1 MKYIEYNCKNRV
13 GYISFLRKD
22 KRNAI
27 NNQFINEFNQAF
39 DLAEK
44 DNNCKIIVI
53 QNTGN
58 VFCSGADLKYLEEI
72 RNKTENANI
81 QDSKKLQKLFD
92 NICNSQKITI
102 SKIKGH
108 AIAGG
113 CGIISCTDFNY
124 CTPNSKFGFT
134 EVKIGFIPAIVSLYS
149 IKKIG
154 FSNTKKMFLSGEII
168 NSEKA
173 KKLGM
178 IDKIIDETK
187 IDEEVNI
194 ITEEFCKTLS
204 KTSISETKKMLQKIQ
219 QNNFKENKEFVIKL
233 NAKSRKTNDFKKGVD
248 AFLNKKS
255 IEW

>member
-13 GYISFLRKD
+13 GYISFLRKE

-39 DLAEK
+39 ILAEK
-44 DNNCKIIVI
+44 DNKCKIIVL
-53 QNTGN
+53 QNIGN
-58 VFCSGADLKYLEEI
+58 VFCSGADLKYLEDI
-72 RNKTENANI
+72 RIKTEDENI
-81 QDSKKLQKLFD
+81 QDSKQLQKLFD
-92 NICNSQKITI
+92 NIYNSQKITI

-124 CTPNSKFGFT
+124 CTPDSKFGFT

-149 IKKIG
+149 IEKIG

-173 KKLGM
+173 KRLGM
-178 IDKIIDETK
+178 IDRIIEESK
-187 IDEEVNI
+187 IDEEVNT

-204 KTSISETKKMLQKIQ
+204 KTSISEIKKMLQIIQ
-219 QNNFKENKEFVIKL
+219 KNNLKDYKNLVVKL
-233 NAKSRKTNDFKKGVD
+233 NAKSRKTDDFKRGVD

-255 IEW
+255 IKW